1 MGRSAKHPR
10 GDLLAENP
18 QPPSCVDLQA
28 GGHRLLDALVLKGY
42 GWKASEEILKVTSM
56 IDGSNNP

>member
-28 GGHRLLDALVLKGY
+28 GVHRLLDALVLKGY
-42 GWKASEEILKVTSM
+42 GWKASEEIL
-56 IDGSNNP
+56 

>member
-1 MGRSAKHPR
+1 MAELQWGDRQSIRAAICWPR
-10 GDLLAENP
+10 IP

-42 GWKASEEILKVTSM
+42 GWKASEEIL
-56 IDGSNNP
+56 